1 MKSASDAAGRVR
13 LGIGAVIVLALL
25 VLAVTVVVGVL
36 RSAAVPPPVPVAT
49 PTAAADVS
57 EVYVH
62 VSGAVAAPGLYVLA
76 SGSRV
81 ADAISAAGGFG
92 ENADT
97 AAVNLARPL
106 SDGEQLVVLEVG
118 QAPPAGA
125 GGGESAGGGPINLNT
140 AGVEQ
145 LDELP
150 RIGPAIAQRIV
161 DWREQNGPFTSV
173 DDLLGVAGIGEKMLS
188 GLRDLVTV

>member
-1 MKSASDAAGRVR
+1 MR
-13 LGIGAVIVLALL
+13 LGVGAVVVLALL

-36 RSAAVPPPVPVAT
+36 RSATVPPPAPVST
-49 PTAAADVS
+49 PTAAAEVA

-62 VSGAVAAPGLYVLA
+62 VSGAVVAPGLYVLT

-92 ENADT
+92 ANADT

-118 QAPPAGA
+118 QAPPAAGA
-125 GGGESAGGGPINLNT
+125 GGESAGHGPINLNT

-145 LDELP
+145 LDQLP
-150 RIGPAIAQRIV
+150 RVGPAIAQRIV
-161 DWREQNGPFTSV
+161 DWREQNGRFASV
-173 DDLLGVAGIGEKMLS
+173 DDLLGVPGIGEKMLA